1 MQIENTKIQGLKI
14 ISPKV
19 FGDERGYFME
29 SYNHEKW
36 FEFLNTLF
44 IQDNESLSS
53 SNVLRGLHFQ
63 NPPHSQAK
71 LVRVVRGSVWDIAV
85 DLRKESPTYGQH
97 VKVFLSGENKKQ
109 FFIPEGFAHGFI
121 ALEDDTVFS
130 YKCSQYYHPHAE
142 GILLW
147 NDPDLAI
154 DWGTHE
160 PLVSERDRKG
170 MKFSSFRSDF

>member
-36 FEFLNTLF
+36 FEVLNTLF

-71 LVRVVRGSVWDIAV
+71 LVRVVRGSVWDIRLIYAKNHLLMGNMSKCFYRGRIKNSSLFLK
-85 DLRKESPTYGQH
+85 DLLTDLSHWKTILFSVTNALSITILTLREFCYGT
-97 VKVFLSGENKKQ
+97 
-109 FFIPEGFAHGFI
+109 IPI
-121 ALEDDTVFS
+121 W
-130 YKCSQYYHPHAE
+130 P
-142 GILLW
+142 
-147 NDPDLAI
+147 
-154 DWGTHE
+154 
-160 PLVSERDRKG
+160 
-170 MKFSSFRSDF
+170 